1 MKQMFLVIAIFG
13 ILVSGLDFFV
23 GMTGWGFFLL
33 VLSGLNLY
41 NYFTWDKKMAE
52 IRARHEALVKEFEDA
67 KTEQQRKID
76 ELYGK

>member
-1 MKQMFLVIAIFG
+1 MFLVIAIFG